1 LVSEA
6 SLLRRSY
13 NPRESTPLPD
23 NKLVDDMLVHDE
35 IKISL
40 SKSSFLVLQAIVQ
53 VGQHVQTGGKEGYL
67 LRNNAQ
73 FSFLGLA
80 WKRRGER
87 RRRRR
92 KRRRRK
98 RRGEMRRRREERGS
112 GGV

>member
-1 LVSEA
+1 MKHQCSGGHTTQ
-6 SLLRRSY
+6 
-13 NPRESTPLPD
+13 ESTPLPD

-35 IKISL
+35 IKVSL

-80 WKRRGER
+80 WKRR
-87 RRRRR
+87 
-92 KRRRRK
+92 
-98 RRGEMRRRREERGS
+98 RRREEEKEEE
-112 GGV
+112 GGEEEEKEGRKGW

>member
-1 LVSEA
+1 MCISWLVSEA
-6 SLLRRSY
+6 SMLRRSH

-80 WKRRGER
+80 
-87 RRRRR
+87 
-92 KRRRRK
+92 
-98 RRGEMRRRREERGS
+98 
-112 GGV
+112 

>member
-1 LVSEA
+1 
-6 SLLRRSY
+6 
-13 NPRESTPLPD
+13 
-23 NKLVDDMLVHDE
+23 MLVHDE

-80 WKRRGER
+80 
-87 RRRRR
+87 
-92 KRRRRK
+92 
-98 RRGEMRRRREERGS
+98 
-112 GGV
+112 